1 LFEDEILKNKFI
13 KKSIEDVQKYLKETK
28 GNEDIEHKIN
38 DIMKNVQNQ
47 KVQITVK
54 KKSTGINISG

>member
-1 LFEDEILKNKFI
+1 
-13 KKSIEDVQKYLKETK
+13 VQKYLKETK

-54 KKSTGINISG
+54 KKSTGIIISG